1 MSKSI
6 CLTFLRK
13 KDFYSKLLLFCF
25 VTYKK
30 NLPEKL
36 NMHLIFKN
44 VNRNH
49 IADAQM
55 SMLPFGFQSIR
66 DPYKCTGLGV
76 EGNWLPLQTSY
87 FRRAFTWIKQ
97 CSLANLF
104 MALEKHV
111 CMNSCKLFLI
121 FSGMKNCYQKN
132 QTENTV
138 FWGLCI

>member
-1 MSKSI
+1 MMSKSI

-87 FRRAFTWIKQ
+87 FRRAFTWIKTMQ
-97 CSLANLF
+97 LRKPVHGLREACLHEFLQTVSYIFWN
-104 MALEKHV
+104 EK
-111 CMNSCKLFLI
+111 LL
-121 FSGMKNCYQKN
+121 
-132 QTENTV
+132 
-138 FWGLCI
+138 